1 MCRVSGYIGKKD
13 ALPIIM
19 DGLRRQSY
27 GGYDS
32 SGVLIGKETEISLVK
47 AVGKLENLE
56 KKLENQK
63 LEGDWGIGHI
73 RWATHGA
80 VTEINTH
87 PHSDCTKN
95 IWVVHNGI
103 IENYRELKE
112 ELIREGHKFTS
123 ETDTEVIAHLI
134 EKFFKGNLE
143 EATRRAL
150 KLIKGTYGL
159 LIISKQNPQKIVAAR
174 LSSPLLIGTNE
185 DEYILASDPIAIAPY
200 ARKIIQLDDY
210 EIATVTPKDI
220 FIIKEKIPQILEL
233 DIEETEK
240 GKYPHFMLKEIIEEP
255 TAVENAIRGRLIP
268 EEGTVKLGGLD
279 NVSKELK
286 KINRLTLIAC
296 GTANYAARVGKYM
309 LEEYAGIP
317 TDVDIGSE
325 FRYRK
330 PIVDKNNAAVFVSQS
345 GETADTLAGL
355 REMKKKGI
363 LTIGITNVV
372 GSTQAR
378 ETTAGV
384 YIRAGPEIAVAS
396 TKAFLGQL
404 TILAMLTVHLG
415 RQRNMS
421 LVMGRRIVTELSKLP
436 QLAREILKK
445 APEIK
450 KLAEKYKDFK
460 NFWFI
465 GRKYNFPVALEGAL
479 KLKEISYLHAE
490 GGAGG
495 ELKHG
500 PLALIDKNFP
510 TIAICPSDSVYN
522 KMISNVEEVKARRGP
537 VIAITTEGN
546 ERIKELVDD
555 VIYIPKTL
563 EMLTPML
570 SIIPLHLFAY
580 YMAVLLGHDVDK
592 PRNLAKSVTVE

>member
-32 SGVLIGKETEISLVK
+32 SGVLIGEEENLVCLK

-56 KKLENQK
+56 RKLENQV
-63 LEGDWGIGHI
+63 LQGNWGIGQI
-73 RWATHGA
+73 RWASHGK
-80 VTEINTH
+80 VNEINAH
-87 PHSDCTKN
+87 PHSGCSQN

-103 IENYRELKE
+103 VENYRELKE
-112 ELIREGHKFTS
+112 ELIKEGHHFSS
-123 ETDTEVIAHLI
+123 ETDTEIIAHLI

-143 EATRRAL
+143 EATRKAL

-159 LIISKQNPQKIVAAR
+159 LIISKENPQKIVAAR
-174 LSSPLLIGTNE
+174 LSSPILIGTNGQ
-185 DEYILASDPIAIAPY
+185 EYILASDPMAIAPY

-210 EIATVTPKDI
+210 EIATVTPTDL
-220 FIIKEKIPQILEL
+220 FIIKEKIPQTLEL
-233 DIEETEK
+233 DLTEAEK
-240 GKYPHFMLKEIIEEP
+240 GKYPHFMLKEIMEEP
-255 TAVENAIRGRLIP
+255 AAIENATRGRLIP

-279 NVSKELK
+279 NVSEELK
-286 KINRLTLIAC
+286 KIKRLALVAC

-309 LEEYAGIP
+309 LEEYAGLP

-330 PIVDKNNAAVFVSQS
+330 PIVSDSAAAVFVSQS
-345 GETADTLAGL
+345 GETADTLASL

-363 LTIGITNVV
+363 LSIGVTNVV
-372 GSTQAR
+372 GSTQSR
-378 ETTAGV
+378 ETDAGV
-384 YIRAGPEIAVAS
+384 YIRSGPEIAVAS

-404 TILAMLTVHLG
+404 STLAMFTVYLG
-415 RQRNMS
+415 RQRDMS
-421 LVMGRRIVTELSKLP
+421 LVMGKRIISELARLP
-436 QLAREILKK
+436 ELAREVLKK

-460 NFWFI
+460 NFCFI
-465 GRKYNFPVALEGAL
+465 GRKYNFPAALEGAL

-490 GGAGG
+490 GVAGG

-500 PLALIDKNFP
+500 PLALIDENFP
-510 TIAICPSDSVYN
+510 TIAICPSDSVYD
-522 KMISNVEEVKARRGP
+522 KMISNIEEVKARKGP
-537 VIAITTEGN
+537 VIALATEGD
-546 ERIKELVDD
+546 ERIKDLVDD
-555 VIYIPKTL
+555 VVYIPKTL

-592 PRNLAKSVTVE
+592 PRNLAKVVTVE

>member
-32 SGVLIGKETEISLVK
+32 SGVLIGNGANLECIKSI
-47 AVGKLENLE
+47 GKLENLE

-73 RWATHGA
+73 RWATHGV
-80 VTEINTH
+80 VTEINAH

-112 ELIREGHKFTS
+112 ELIKQGHHFSS
-123 ETDTEVIAHLI
+123 ETDTEIIAHLI

-537 VIAITTEGN
+537 VIAIATEGN